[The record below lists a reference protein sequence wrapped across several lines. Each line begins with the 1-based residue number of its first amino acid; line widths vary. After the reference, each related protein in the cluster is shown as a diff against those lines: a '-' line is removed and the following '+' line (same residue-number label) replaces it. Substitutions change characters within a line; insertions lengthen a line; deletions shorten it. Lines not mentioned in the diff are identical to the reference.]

1 MANEIIDPREQGIK
15 GLKGLKGINSS
26 TLSPEAQQFIQ
37 MGEMPAYVIS
47 QAYTPK
53 EVTNVGLQLAQ
64 LGVGDSSYD
73 EDITRL
79 DQAYDIN

>member
-47 QAYTPK
+47 
-53 EVTNVGLQLAQ
+53 
-64 LGVGDSSYD
+64 SS
-73 EDITRL
+73 
-79 DQAYDIN
+79 